1 LVTLEKQPT
10 AQESM
15 VIGSNR
21 LKVLMASAF
30 VLFGMFLLFYPTTQ
44 SAVTFRDY
52 PAHIRFAV
60 NMENG
65 SIPVLTHPLFHI
77 ALIVTHHMG
86 SLSWENAAVV
96 VSLVAQVGLGL
107 SIFGILIY
115 RLPESN
121 LVMVA
126 VVALTFILMLVGAIT
141 FFTWQTERLY
151 FGYLLPHVYHNPTTL
166 ILQPLSLLSFVYAV
180 GIFSHAKHFKSNGA
194 WLISA
199 ALVVMSAL
207 AKPSYI
213 IAMIPA
219 VGLFGLYRLVR
230 GGTINW
236 KLGILGLALP
246 AGLILIL
253 QFALLPNSGS
263 GADKIALMPFGFL
276 DGKAD
281 MNLWFLQLLMSLA
294 FPLSIYALNFKTAR
308 HELPLNLAW
317 LGTGFALFYYYF
329 VVETNRI
336 NAGNFTW
343 SAQIMAL
350 ILFVVSAKFLLD
362 RVSIEKRI
370 TLTDGLSIAVLLLH
384 FVCGVVWYV
393 LNLSPADAKLYF

>member
-10 AQESM
+10 AQASM
-15 VIGSNR
+15 VIGLNR
-21 LKVLMASAF
+21 VKILIASVF
-30 VLFGMFLLFYPTTQ
+30 VLFGIFLLFYPTTQ

-77 ALIVTHHMG
+77 ALIVTQRIG

-107 SIFGILIY
+107 SIFGLLIH
-115 RLPESN
+115 RLPEGSIV
-121 LVMVA
+121 LIAA
-126 VVALTFILMLVGAIT
+126 VVLTFILMLVGAIT

-166 ILQPLSLLSFVYAV
+166 VLQPLSLLSFVYAV
-180 GIFSHAKHFKSNGA
+180 GIFSHAKHFKSNAA

-199 ALVVMSAL
+199 GLVVMSAL

-213 IAMIPA
+213 IAIIPA
-219 VGLFGLYRLVR
+219 VGLFGLYQLATGR
-230 GGTINW
+230 TINW

-276 DGKAD
+276 EGKAD
-281 MNLWFLQLLMSLA
+281 INLWFLQLLMSLA
-294 FPLSIYALNFKTAR
+294 FPLLVYVLNFKTALR
-308 HELPLNLAW
+308 DISLNLAW
-317 LGTGFALFYYYF
+317 LATAFALFYYYF

-362 RVSIEKRI
+362 RISAQKRI
-370 TLTDGLSIAVLLLH
+370 ALTDGLAIAVLLLH

-393 LNLSPADAKLYF
+393 LNLSSADAKLYF